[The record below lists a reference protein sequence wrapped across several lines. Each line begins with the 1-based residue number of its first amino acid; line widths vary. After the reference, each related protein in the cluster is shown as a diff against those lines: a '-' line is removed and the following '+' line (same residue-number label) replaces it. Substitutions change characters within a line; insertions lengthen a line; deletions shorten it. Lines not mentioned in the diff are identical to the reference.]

1 MKTVSV
7 IMPVYNARDTVALAI
22 GSLGAHACEDVE
34 VIAVD
39 DGSTDGSGELLDVMA
54 RESGRLR
61 VLHIPHG
68 GIVQA
73 LTAGI
78 EEATGEYIARMDAD
92 DESLPGRLDAQ
103 RAFLDEREDIGLV
116 GGQVL
121 FGGDRMRAQG
131 YALHVDWLNGL
142 RTPEEIALERFVES
156 PFAHPSVMFRHD
168 LIVRHGGY
176 RDGAFP
182 EDYELW
188 LRWMDAG
195 VRMARIDRPVLRWND
210 PPQRL
215 SRTDT
220 RYSIDAFYGIKA
232 RYLSRYLQR
241 INPFHPEVIIWGSG
255 RTTRRRVRMLQQQGV
270 VVRSW
275 VDVDPDKI
283 GHVIEDAPV
292 IAADNLPG
300 PGEAF
305 SVSFVGN
312 RGARERI
319 GSWFGRHGYR
329 KGVDFLHAA

>member
-7 IMPVYNARDTVALAI
+7 ILPVCNAVHTVRQALD
-22 GSLGAHACEDVE
+22 SLEVTGGME

-39 DGSTDGSGELLDVMA
+39 DGSTDGTGELLDVLA
-54 RESGRLR
+54 RASGRLH
-61 VLHIPHG
+61 VLHLAHG

-78 EEATGEYIARMDAD
+78 EAAEGEYIARMDAD

-103 RAFLDEREDIGLV
+103 RAFLDGREDVGLV

-121 FGGDRMRAQG
+121 FGGDRTHARG

-142 RTPEEIALERFVES
+142 HTPEEIALERFVES
-156 PFAHPSVMFRHD
+156 PFAHPSVMFRRE
-168 LIVRHGGY
+168 LIAGHGGY

-195 VRMARIDRPVLRWND
+195 VRMARLDRPVLRWND

-215 SRTDT
+215 SRTDA
-220 RYSIDAFYGIKA
+220 RYSVDAFYEVKA
-232 RYLSRYLQR
+232 RYLSRFLQR
-241 INPFHPEVIIWGSG
+241 SNPFHPGVIIWGSG
-255 RTTRRRVRMLQQQGV
+255 RTTRRRVRMLQQHGV
-270 VVRSW
+270 VVRAW

-283 GHVIEDAPV
+283 GHSIDGAPV
-292 IAADNLPG
+292 IAADDLPG
-300 PGEAF
+300 PGKAF
-305 SVSFVGN
+305 SVSFVGS
-312 RGARERI
+312 RGAREWI
-319 GSWFGRHGYR
+319 GSWFASRGYR
-329 KGVDFLHAA
+329 KGVDYLHAA